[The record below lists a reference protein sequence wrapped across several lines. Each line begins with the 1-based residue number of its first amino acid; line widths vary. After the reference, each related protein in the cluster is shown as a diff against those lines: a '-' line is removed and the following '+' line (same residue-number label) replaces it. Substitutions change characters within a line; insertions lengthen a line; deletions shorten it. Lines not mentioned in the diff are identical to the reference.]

1 MAAQRKELFPVY
13 VYELPV
19 RIWHWVMAPCMLVLF
34 VTGYFIGSPP
44 PTSGGEAVDGFGF
57 GYIRFLHFAAAY
69 VLAVAF
75 LARVGWA
82 FVGNRYSREI
92 FLMPLMLLRPQWWG
106 GFVHQARYYL
116 FLERQAR
123 PWQGHNPIAMT
134 AMFFMYVLGTLF
146 MMCTGFALYG
156 EGLGMQ
162 SWAFALFSSWVLPL
176 LGYSQNVHTLHHLG
190 MWVLIVFTIVH
201 VYMAIREDICS
212 AETMVSTMVNG
223 WRMSKR

>member
-1 MAAQRKELFPVY
+1 MASLRSELFPVY

-19 RIWHWVMAPCMLVLF
+19 RLWHWVMAPCMLVLF

-44 PTSGGEAVDGFGF
+44 PTAVGEAVDSFGF
-57 GYIRFLHFAAAY
+57 GYLRFAHFAAAY
-69 VLAVAF
+69 VVSVAF

-82 FVGNRYSREI
+82 CVGNRWSREI
-92 FLMPLMLLRPQWWG
+92 FLVPLMLLRPSWWG
-106 GFVHQARYYL
+106 GFLHQARYYL

-134 AMFFMYVLGTLF
+134 AMFFMVVLGMLF
-146 MMCTGFALYG
+146 MMATGFALYG
-156 EGLGMQ
+156 EGLGQQ

-176 LGYSQNVHTLHHLG
+176 LGFSQNVHTLHHLG

-201 VYMAIREDICS
+201 IYMASREDICS
-212 AETMVSTMVNG
+212 SETMMSTMVNG